1 MPVLEMVQ
9 LGFATVGAVV
19 SGASVIVAALDKVAA
34 ITPSDKDDKALAAV
48 TRCLAAVSFVLDKVS
63 VYQWMKK

>member
-9 LGFATVGAVV
+9 IGFTTIGAVV

-34 ITPSDKDDKALAAV
+34 ITPTDRDDKALAAV